1 MEQSKPG
8 EEGLDACLPSV
19 VTLALESFWFSDR
32 LRWIEAG
39 LPSTAPHRGTN
50 KHLAEDG
57 GNNRGSSREGDL
69 TNGSEACNF
78 TFQRKHLA
86 LLSNNLRDKI
96 ICSTEMVDFDLR
108 VRF

>member
-39 LPSTAPHRGTN
+39 LPSTAPRRGTN

-57 GNNRGSSREGDL
+57 GNNRGSPREGDL

-86 LLSNNLRDKI
+86 LLGSYLREKI